1 MLTMIIIV
9 ALKKKKKSQG
19 AKTKI
24 KMSINFLRL
33 MDFK

>member
-9 ALKKKKKSQG
+9 ALKKKKSQG

>member
-9 ALKKKKKSQG
+9 ALKKKKSQG

-24 KMSINFLRL
+24 KMSINNFLRL
-33 MDFK
+33 MNFK